1 MAGVLLYCL
10 SAKYH
15 ALFSSIF
22 GFHFIYELMLTEAL
36 KRRRRTFKLSRHLQ
50 KLPEKVSKECTEFI
64 NIQTL
69 NHQ

>member
-22 GFHFIYELMLTEAL
+22 GFHFIYQLMLTEAL
-36 KRRRRTFKLSRHLQ
+36 KRRRRTFKLPRHAKITRKGL
-50 KLPEKVSKECTEFI
+50 KRMYRVY
-64 NIQTL
+64 
-69 NHQ
+69 